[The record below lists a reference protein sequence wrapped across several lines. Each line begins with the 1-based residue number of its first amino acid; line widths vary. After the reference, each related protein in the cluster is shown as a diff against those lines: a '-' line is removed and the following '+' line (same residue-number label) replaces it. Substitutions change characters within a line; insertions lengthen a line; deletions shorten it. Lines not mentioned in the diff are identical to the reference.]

1 MDPINE
7 IAKRSSEASLYEM
20 LAEEAAELSSA
31 ASKYARFLRNEQP
44 VKEGL
49 TKEEL
54 FDHIIE
60 EYADTESCATVCF
73 CKTSGNPDAPKV
85 WAPKVWKDGNNTF
98 LKKMYRWVNR
108 LKNKEE

>member
-1 MDPINE
+1 MTIPVKPGDIVQLKPFDE
-7 IAKRSSEASLYEM
+7 VCA
-20 LAEEAAELSSA
+20 
-31 ASKYARFLRNEQP
+31 

-85 WAPKVWKDGNNTF
+85 REDGNNTF